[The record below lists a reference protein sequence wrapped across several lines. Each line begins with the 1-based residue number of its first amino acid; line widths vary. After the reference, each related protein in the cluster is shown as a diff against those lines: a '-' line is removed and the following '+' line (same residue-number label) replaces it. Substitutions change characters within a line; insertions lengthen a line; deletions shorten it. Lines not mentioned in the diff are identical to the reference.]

1 MGEED
6 EDFEDDEDDD
16 EDDDEEDEKPRGN
29 SSQWSRE
36 INGFS

>member
-29 SSQWSRE
+29 CSQWSRE